1 MTKEQAMKTYVE
13 RLGGGGSA
21 GGAGEAKPK
30 EKEIVSH
37 PNFKA
42 NIGLMLPPGTFKG
55 KVAFVTGGGTGLGK
69 GMATALSCLGA
80 KVFISSRKEDV
91 LKKAAAEI
99 EGISGNKVHYCTA
112 DVRDPEAVRLAVD
125 KLVQTI
131 GLPDVVINNAAG
143 NFISPFERLTPNGW
157 KTIVD
162 IVLNGT
168 AYVTL
173 DVGKRLIEAKK
184 GANFLC
190 ISTTYASAGSGY
202 VVPSA
207 AAKSG
212 IEAMVK

>member
-1 MTKEQAMKTYVE
+1 MKAYMDK
-13 RLGGGGSA
+13 LGGGG
-21 GGAGEAKPK
+21 GGGTGAGAKPK
-30 EKEIVSH
+30 EVETVSH
-37 PNFKA
+37 PAFGA
-42 NIGLMLPPGTFKG
+42 NTKLMLPPGAFNG
-55 KVAFVTGGGTGLGK
+55 KVALVTGGGTGLGK

-80 KVFISSRKEDV
+80 KVFITSRKEDV
-91 LKKAAAEI
+91 LKKAVADI
-99 EGISGNKVHYCTA
+99 EAISKNKVYYHPS
-112 DVRDPEAVRLAVD
+112 DVREPEQVRLAVD
-125 KLVQTI
+125 KMVSTV

-157 KTIVD
+157 KTIID

-168 AYVTL
+168 AIVTL

-190 ISTTYASAGSGY
+190 ISTTYASKGSAF

-212 IEAMVK
+212 VEALVKCASSSF